1 MTTLSAEAMLSA
13 ASDDSKPDSGSRII
27 CDAETPDTVTLL
39 CIMAV
44 LICIQ
49 HNGLLLTGEEH
60 VAIDVVLPVDKF
72 T

>member
-1 MTTLSAEAMLSA
+1 MTQSLTQDPESSVM
-13 ASDDSKPDSGSRII
+13 
-27 CDAETPDTVTLL
+27 CDTPDTVTLL

-60 VAIDVVLPVDKF
+60 IAIDVVLPVDKF